1 MGFGHEKR
9 EKEKNVWTR
18 DNGESDRRGDRSSRF
33 ILNKTRI
40 LVYLSV
46 QFTYLRLSS
55 STQNHT
61 FHIHVRLDIWRCRVM
76 RINVR
81 LLLFIMKRKHERYR
95 EDLHKS
101 IGVMKD

>member
-46 QFTYLRLSS
+46 QFTYLR
-55 STQNHT
+55 T
-61 FHIHVRLDIWRCRVM
+61 RVAILEVWM
-76 RINVR
+76 SQ
-81 LLLFIMKRKHERYR
+81 IMVW
-95 EDLHKS
+95 S
-101 IGVMKD
+101 IIT